1 MTGLLSNNRME
12 MPTPSIRRDVHRD
25 QAGFTVVEVLVAAV
39 ILSVG
44 LLTMAYTF
52 TVGFSMVL
60 TAQEDTVARQ
70 KAREAIESVLTARN
84 TETLTYAQIA
94 NISQGGVFIDGF
106 TGLTVAGADGL
117 VNTVD
122 DGAVE
127 TIINPGPDGFL
138 GTADDIVMILSGYE
152 RQVAISTLSPILRQ
166 ITVTIRYRTP
176 PGLQRQ
182 VRLTCYVSP
191 YI

>member
-1 MTGLLSNNRME
+1 MK
-12 MPTPSIRRDVHRD
+12 MPAPSIRRDAHRD
-25 QAGFTVVEVLVAAV
+25 QAGFTVVEVLVAAT

-106 TGLTVAGADGL
+106 AGLTVAGADGL

-122 DGAVE
+122 DGVVE

-152 RQVAISTLSPILRQ
+152 RQVEISTLSPILRQ